1 MSNIDYVQAVP
12 RIRSIENKML
22 DRAKVERLVDSSSA
36 EEAFKILQETTYG
49 ALMSNVKRPED
60 YEVILS
66 EELKR
71 LYSFMYEI
79 APDKRLIDIMSLRY
93 DYHNIK
99 VILKGEALNKDF
111 SELLIP
117 VGTIRVS
124 DLKTYIINKDYRD
137 LSPIMREGIETSRK
151 TFEDE
156 KDPQKIDII
165 LDRFMYKDMHF
176 RAEALN
182 ESYLIKFVEM
192 NIDLINIRTLV
203 RVKKQNKP
211 RKFLEEVLLE
221 NGKLDREN
229 LVEMLN
235 GTIENI
241 TNKLQ
246 NSDYIDVI
254 KSGLEEYTQSKNLNV
269 FEKLSD
275 NFIMSFI
282 RDAKYVS
289 FGVEP
294 LLAYIF
300 AKENE
305 IKVVRIIMVGKLN
318 NINADVIR
326 ERLRDIY
333 V

>member
-49 ALMSNVKRPED
+49 ALMGNVKRPED

-79 APDKRLIDIMSLRY
+79 APDKRLINIMSLRY

-117 VGTIRVS
+117 VGTIKVS

-182 ESYLIKFVEM
+182 ESYLIKFIEM

-211 RKFLEEVLLE
+211 RRFLEEVLLE

-235 GTIENI
+235 GTVENI

-254 KSGLEEYTQSKNLNV
+254 KSGLEEYAQSKSLNV

-289 FGVEP
+289 FGIEP